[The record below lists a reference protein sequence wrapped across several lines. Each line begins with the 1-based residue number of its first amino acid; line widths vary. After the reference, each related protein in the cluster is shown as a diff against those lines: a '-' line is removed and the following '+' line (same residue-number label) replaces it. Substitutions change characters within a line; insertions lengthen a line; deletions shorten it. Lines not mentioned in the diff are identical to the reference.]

1 MPRTATI
8 LLVVLALLLGAFA
21 LRGAGLLPGHAATP
35 GYQTASVTRG
45 DVEVTVMAEGQLKP
59 QQLVAVGA
67 QVSGRITSLAVTLGQ
82 QVKQGD
88 LIAEIDSVTQENA
101 LRTAKAT
108 LANYQAQKA
117 ERQAVLEL
125 AQKTLARQEKLL
137 KTNAA
142 ARTDYDT
149 AEQDVAVAVAQIAA
163 LDAQI
168 ASAEVAIETAEA
180 NLDYTRITAPSDG
193 TVLAIVNQAGQ
204 TVNAVQ
210 SSPTI
215 VVLGQLDRMSVH
227 AQISEADI
235 ARVAPGQKVRFSLLG
250 DSARS
255 YASTLEEIA
264 PAPESIV
271 NDSAIDAD
279 STSDSSSE
287 AVYYIGLIPVDN
299 ADGRLRTYMTAQVSI
314 ILGEAR
320 DALTIPSAA
329 LGTAGAEGLYPVRV
343 LTSAG
348 QVETR
353 NVSIGLN
360 DKVMAEVV
368 GGLSEGDRVITGEA
382 SATAQTAASSGP
394 SMMGP
399 PPMGG

>member
-1 MPRTATI
+1 MRRTAI
-8 LLVVLALLLGAFA
+8 LALVVTALLLGAA
-21 LRGAGLLPGHAATP
+21 LLRGAGILPGHAATP
-35 GYQTASVTRG
+35 SFMTASVSRG
-45 DVEVTVMAEGQLKP
+45 NVEVTVMAEGQLKP

-82 QVKQGD
+82 QVKKGD

-117 ERQAVLEL
+117 ERQAVLDL

-137 KTNAA
+137 KSNTTAHA
-142 ARTDYDT
+142 DYDT
-149 AEQDVAVAVAQIAA
+149 AQQDVAVAKAQIDA

-255 YASTLEEIA
+255 YDSTLEEIA

-287 AVYYIGLIPVDN
+287 AVYYIGLIPVEN

-329 LGTAGAEGLYPVRV
+329 LGTASAEGLYPVRL
-343 LTSAG
+343 LTSSG

-382 SATAQTAASSGP
+382 GATAQTAASSGP

>member
-1 MPRTATI
+1 MRRTAI
-8 LLVVLALLLGAFA
+8 LALVVMALLLGAA
-21 LRGAGLLPGHAATP
+21 LLRGAGILPGHAATP
-35 GYQTASVTRG
+35 SFMTASVSRG
-45 DVEVTVMAEGQLKP
+45 NVEVTVMAEGQLKP

-82 QVKQGD
+82 QVKKGD

-117 ERQAVLEL
+117 ERQAVLDL

-137 KTNAA
+137 KSNTTAHA
-142 ARTDYDT
+142 DYDT
-149 AEQDVAVAVAQIAA
+149 AQQDVAVAKAQIDA

-255 YASTLEEIA
+255 YDSTLEEIA

-329 LGTAGAEGLYPVRV
+329 LGTASAEGLYPVRI
-343 LTSAG
+343 LTSSG

-382 SATAQTAASSGP
+382 GATAQTAASSGP

>member
-1 MPRTATI
+1 MRKPVLTVLI
-8 LLVVLALLLGAFA
+8 LVAVLAA
-21 LRGAGLLPGHAATP
+21 LAAAVWRGEGQAQSQSYLTAA
-35 GYQTASVTRG
+35 VTRG
-45 DVEVTVMAEGQLKP
+45 DVEVTVLAEGKLKP
-59 QQLVAVGA
+59 SNLVAVGA
-67 QVSGRITSLAVTLGQ
+67 QASGRITRLAVKLGDR
-82 QVKQGD
+82 VAKGD

-125 AQKTLARQEKLL
+125 AQKTLARQERLL
-137 KTNAA
+137 KTNTA

-279 STSDSSSE
+279 SASDSSSE

-382 SATAQTAASSGP
+382 GATAQTAASSGP